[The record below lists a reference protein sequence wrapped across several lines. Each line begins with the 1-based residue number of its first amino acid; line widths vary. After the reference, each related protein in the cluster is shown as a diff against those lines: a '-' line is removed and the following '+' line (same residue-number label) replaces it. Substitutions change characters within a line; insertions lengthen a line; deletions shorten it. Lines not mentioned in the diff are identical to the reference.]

1 MEFLN
6 IKLNRNNTLEVKYK
20 NVDGDVISMQGANI
34 VHKDLKRAMN
44 NLIPHMAIVTE
55 QREAMDRNLKQVQAD
70 KITDEGNDSVFKRL
84 TVDSVQLSENENTV
98 TLTGCRLLLKGGICK
113 LVSPV
118 ITLSDSESYT
128 YADDLAVD
136 IDALK
141 YEVKAYIEERKWGVK
156 EAEIAFDDPF
166 NGVEAD
172 AAPEV
177 GMQVVEPKKRGRKPK
192 KAA

>member
-98 TLTGCRLLLKGGICK
+98 TLTGCRLLLNGGICK